1 MQQQRPVNLDL
12 SSMSYP
18 PMAIVSI
25 LHRIS
30 GVLLF
35 LGMPVMLYFL
45 YQSLSSAAAFEQLL
59 TTCSHPVFKL
69 FNWFFS
75 SALLY
80 HLLAG
85 IRHMIMDYGFGET
98 IAASRNSSFA
108 LLGLVIIGVIA
119 LGVWIW

>member
-1 MQQQRPVNLDL
+1 
-12 SSMSYP
+12 
-18 PMAIVSI
+18 MAIVSI

-35 LGMPVMLYFL
+35 LGAPVMLYFL
-45 YQSLSSAAAFEQLL
+45 QRSLHSVTAFDELMVLL
-59 TTCSHPVFKL
+59 NHPFWKL
-69 FNWFFS
+69 FNWFFL

-85 IRHMIMDYGFGET
+85 IRHMIMDFGFGET
-98 IAASRNSSFA
+98 LLASRRSAVLLLA
-108 LLGLVIIGVIA
+108 LVVVGVLG